1 MMSTLAVPESLLER
15 IEREYE
21 EQPGLN
27 LTSAQAER
35 LWGLD
40 KSTCRA
46 VLSALEDAHVLRRTQ
61 EGRFVRASGS
71 TC

>member
-1 MMSTLAVPESLLER
+1 MLSTLTVPERLLER

-27 LTSAQAER
+27 LTSEQARR

-40 KSTCRA
+40 GATCRA
-46 VLSALEDAHVLRRTQ
+46 VLSALEDAHVLRRTH
-61 EGRFVRASGS
+61 EGRFVRA
-71 TC
+71 